1 MFYKIAKIILGPIL
15 CFLFNIKAK
24 GIDNL
29 PKDKGFIICANHLNA
44 IDPLLVAATLPIKI
58 SFLAKNELFKNIF
71 LKFILDSLEMIPIK
85 RGEADLKSIKLS
97 LKALSQKK
105 ILGIF
110 PEGTRNITG
119 DLKAE
124 PGVSM
129 LAIRSKVAVVPVA
142 IESNYKI
149 FGNTTIYIGKPKEF
163 DEYYNQKL
171 NSDDYRR
178 LSTELMK
185 DIKNL
190 ISRRNNEN
198 SIR

>member
-1 MFYKIAKIILGPIL
+1 MFYNIVKVILGPFF
-15 CFLFNIKAK
+15 CFLYKIEARD
-24 GIDNL
+24 IDRL
-29 PKDKGFIICANHLNA
+29 PKDIGFIICANHLNA
-44 IDPLLVAATLPIKI
+44 LDPILVAAALPIKI

-71 LKFILDSLEMIPIK
+71 LKYILNSLEMIPIK

-97 LKALSQKK
+97 LKALSQKR

-110 PEGTRNITG
+110 PEGTRNISG

-129 LAIRSKVAVVPVA
+129 LAIKSKVAVVPVA

-149 FGNTTIYIGKPKEF
+149 FGKTTIHIGKPKEF

-171 NSDDYRR
+171 NTDDYKN

-185 DIKNL
+185 DIKKL
-190 ISRRNNEN
+190 IAR
-198 SIR
+198 

>member
-1 MFYKIAKIILGPIL
+1 MFYNIVKIILGP
-15 CFLFNIKAK
+15 LFCLLYKIEVK
-24 GIDNL
+24 GIDHL
-29 PKDKGFIICANHLNA
+29 PRDNGFIICANHLNA
-44 IDPLLVAATLPIKI
+44 LDPILVAAALPVKI
-58 SFLAKNELFKNIF
+58 SFIAKNELFKNIF
-71 LKFILDSLEMIPIK
+71 LKYILNSLEMIPIK

-97 LKALSQKK
+97 LKALSQKR

-110 PEGTRNITG
+110 PEGTRNMTG
-119 DLKAE
+119 DLIAE

-149 FGNTTIYIGKPKEF
+149 LGKTTIHIGNPKVF

-171 NSDDYRR
+171 NTHDYKN
-178 LSTELMK
+178 LSAELMK

-190 ISRRNNEN
+190 INR
-198 SIR
+198 